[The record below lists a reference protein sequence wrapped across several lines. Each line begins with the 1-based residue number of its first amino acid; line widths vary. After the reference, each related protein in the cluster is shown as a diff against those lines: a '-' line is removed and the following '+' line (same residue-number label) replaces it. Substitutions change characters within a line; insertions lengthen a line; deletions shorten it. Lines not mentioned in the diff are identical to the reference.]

1 MIDHDAVREL
11 LELAAVEPDGLER
24 LSAGDT
30 AEAAAVAGHL
40 AGCPS
45 CMDEARRL
53 AAAGPVIR
61 EVVGSIPPEALR
73 GSTLALV
80 REVGRERGGAGRMA
94 RQSPAVEPSAGPA
107 SSAVPSPSAV
117 GPSPIAAVPR
127 RRRELGWPVALAAAV
142 VFSLVVGGALGG
154 VLTGRELRD
163 QQMETAALAALHDA
177 TLRLAD
183 EPDVRRVLLAG
194 SDPASAG
201 TLLFSPMTRDLVVSA
216 TGLIPPPAGQELS
229 CWISAPDGSRIRMG
243 RMEFAGGL
251 AYWAGWAD
259 ELADAG
265 PGTQFG
271 VTRVDASG
279 ASIGG
284 DVLVGS
290 VATN

>member
-1 MIDHDAVREL
+1 MIDHNAVREL

-30 AEAAAVAGHL
+30 VEAAAVAGHL
-40 AGCPS
+40 AGCPT
-45 CMDEARRL
+45 CLDEARRL

-61 EVVGSIPPEALR
+61 EVVGSVPPGELR
-73 GSTLALV
+73 GKTLALV
-80 REVGRERGGAGRMA
+80 REIGRARGA
-94 RQSPAVEPSAGPA
+94 RST
-107 SSAVPSPSAV
+107 
-117 GPSPIAAVPR
+117 IAAVPR

-142 VFSLVVGGALGG
+142 VLSLVVGGVLGG
-154 VLTGRELRD
+154 VLTGGDPRD
-163 QQMETAALAALHDA
+163 RQVETAALAALHDA
-177 TLRLAD
+177 TLRLTG

-194 SDPASAG
+194 SDPAITG
-201 TLLFSPMTRDLVVSA
+201 TLLFSPTTRDLVVSA
-216 TGLIPPPAGQELS
+216 SGLIAPPAGQELS
-229 CWISAPDGSRIRMG
+229 CWITGPDGSRIRMG

-251 AYWAGWAD
+251 AWWAGWSD

-279 ASIGG
+279 ASIGD

-290 VATN
+290 IATD

>member
-1 MIDHDAVREL
+1 MIDHDAFREL
-11 LELAAVEPDGLER
+11 LELAAVEPNGLER
-24 LSAGDT
+24 LRAGDT
-30 AEAAAVAGHL
+30 VEAAVLAGHL

-73 GSTLALV
+73 GETLALV
-80 REVGRERGGAGRMA
+80 REVGRA
-94 RQSPAVEPSAGPA
+94 RPQGT
-107 SSAVPSPSAV
+107 
-117 GPSPIAAVPR
+117 IATEAR

-142 VFSLVVGGALGG
+142 VLSLVVGGALGG
-154 VLTGRELRD
+154 ALTGGDPRGP
-163 QQMETAALAALHDA
+163 QTETAALAALHDA
-177 TLRLAD
+177 TLRLAG
-183 EPDVRRVLLAG
+183 EPGVRRVLLAG
-194 SDPASAG
+194 SDQTVAG
-201 TLLFSPMTRDLVVSA
+201 TLLFSPATLDLVVSA
-216 TGLIPPPAGQELS
+216 TGLVPPPAGQELS

-251 AYWAGWAD
+251 AWWAGWSD

-279 ASIGG
+279 ASIGD

-290 VATN
+290 IATN

>member
-11 LELAAVEPDGLER
+11 LELAAAEPDGLER

-61 EVVGSIPPEALR
+61 EVLGSIPPEALR

-80 REVGRERGGAGRMA
+80 REVGRARGVAGRTA
-94 RQSPAVEPSAGPA
+94 GQSATVEPST
-107 SSAVPSPSAV
+107 V
-117 GPSPIAAVPR
+117 GPSPIAAIPR

-142 VFSLVVGGALGG
+142 VLSLVVGGALGG
-154 VLTGRELRD
+154 ALTGRELRD
-163 QQMETAALAALHDA
+163 QRAETAALAGLHDA
-177 TLRLAD
+177 TIRVAD
-183 EPDVRRVLLAG
+183 EPDVRRVVLAG
-194 SDPASAG
+194 SDPSIAG
-201 TLLFSPMTRDLVVSA
+201 TLLFSPTTRDLVVSA
-216 TGLIPPPAGQELS
+216 TGLIPPPAGQELA
-229 CWISAPDGSRIRMG
+229 CWISAPDGSRIRIG

-290 VATN
+290 IATN

>member
-11 LELAAVEPDGLER
+11 LELASVEPDGLER

-45 CMDEARRL
+45 CMDEARQL
-53 AAAGPVIR
+53 AAAGPIIR

-73 GSTLALV
+73 GSTLAFV
-80 REVGRERGGAGRMA
+80 HEVGRARGGR
-94 RQSPAVEPSAGPA
+94 
-107 SSAVPSPSAV
+107 
-117 GPSPIAAVPR
+117 SPIAVVPR

-142 VFSLVVGGALGG
+142 VLSLVVGGALGG
-154 VLTGRELRD
+154 ALIGRELRD
-163 QQMETAALAALHDA
+163 QQAQTAALAALHDA

-194 SDPASAG
+194 SDPTIAG
-201 TLLFSPMTRDLVVSA
+201 TLLFSPTTRDLVVSA

-229 CWISAPDGSRIRMG
+229 CWITAPDGSRIRMG

-271 VTRVDASG
+271 VTRIDASG

-290 VATN
+290 IATN